1 MIRPALFIH
10 VPRTNGNTVK
20 MMYRDHIYYFSH
32 DTALQVR
39 ARLANHKYYATWSFS
54 FVRNPWERMI
64 SLYYYFRE
72 SRHEEMHTDLDW
84 QREDFHTWLYT
95 PYMSKKGYEWTAKQC
110 PVNMLC
116 DLGGKLMVDHVFRF
130 EDLRGSHDKIAQKL
144 GIKPIVLRHRKRS
157 EFKNH
162 TVRELIIEPDD
173 RELIEKN
180 GAWEIEKFGYTF

>member
-1 MIRPALFIH
+1 MIRNAVFIH

-39 ARLANHKYYATWSFS
+39 KRLNYKWNDAWSFS

-72 SRHEEMHTDLDW
+72 SRHEKMQTDLDW

-95 PYMSKKGYEWTAKQC
+95 PYMSKKGYEWVTKQC

-116 DLGGKLMVDHVFRF
+116 DEDGRKIVDHVFRF
-130 EDLRGSHDKIAQKL
+130 EDLRGSHDDIALAL
-144 GIKPIVLRHRKRS
+144 GIKPIALRHRKRS

-162 TVRELIIEPDD
+162 TVRELVVEPEDK
-173 RELIEKN
+173 ELIAVN